1 MLEKLGGNERSD
13 SFELWYTRN
22 KIYKLR
28 HWKSYFRNQ
37 ICRSRSWL
45 NEGHRFVSNFQA
57 KADFI
62 WGIADK
68 LRGDYLRREYPDV
81 ILPMVVL
88 RRLDQAMEA
97 SRDAVRR
104 AYDKYHGKLDNL
116 DTILRTAAGD
126 SLVYN
131 ASEYD
136 WERLRADRHNLAQNL
151 INYLNGFSP
160 DVQDI
165 IEKFD
170 FRRQVARLKTADLLP
185 VLFDEFTRISLRP
198 NEVDNLEMG
207 RIFEHLIY
215 RFNQDNNETA
225 GEHFT
230 PREVIRLMV
239 RLLFSEDDSALTNP
253 DSIITI
259 YDPACGT
266 GGMLTEAKEYIHDIQ
281 QRKHK
286 KKGQVELFG
295 QEINP
300 TAFAVAKSD
309 FLLKGEDPRKLT
321 FGNSFSEDGY
331 PERHFRYMLSNPPF
345 GVEWKKVEY
354 IIKREYETKGFDGRF
369 GAGLPRINDGSLL
382 FLQHMLS
389 KRSKEEP
396 SRIITVFNGS
406 PLFTGDAGS
415 GESNIR
421 RWIIENDWLEGIVAL
436 PDQLFYNT
444 GISTYL
450 WVLTNRKSKKRKGKI
465 QLVNATTRDFY
476 QKMRKSLGN
485 KRNEITEEQYNEIA
499 RMYHAFSAS
508 DNCLIFDNKDFG
520 YRRIRVERPLRWN
533 FSASPERLA
542 RLPEQSG
549 FAALAESKKKK
560 EEDQKADIEAG
571 KALQEKILNALKQL
585 PTEVIKDPKQFLP
598 LLEKTLKPFKLKESV
613 KNAILKA
620 LTERDETAEPV
631 LAKKGEGYEPDTEL
645 RDYEN
650 VPLQWAPSIYDE
662 NVPLKEN
669 VYDYFEREVKPYI
682 GDAWVD
688 DKFKD
693 EKDNKTGVVGYE
705 ISFNRYFYKYQPPEP
720 LEVIEEK
727 ITKLEEEISAL
738 LKVQI

>member
-1 MLEKLGGNERSD
+1 MAD
-13 SFELWYTRN
+13 
-22 KIYKLR
+22 
-28 HWKSYFRNQ
+28 
-37 ICRSRSWL
+37 
-45 NEGHRFVSNFQA
+45 FQA
-57 KADFI
+57 TADFI
-62 WGIADK
+62 WGLADK
-68 LRGDYLRREYPDV
+68 LRGDYQRREYPDV

-88 RRLDQAMEA
+88 RRLDQAMEVT
-97 SRDAVRR
+97 RDAVRAKYLEFR
-104 AYDKYHGKLDNL
+104 DKLENL
-116 DTILRTAAGD
+116 DPVLRAAAGN
-126 SLVYN
+126 SPVYN
-131 ASEYD
+131 TSEYY
-136 WERLRADRHNLAQNL
+136 WKKLRDDPNNLAQNL

-160 DVQDI
+160 DVADI

-170 FRRQVARLKTADLLP
+170 FRRQVSRLHTANLLP
-185 VLFDEFTRISLRP
+185 SLFDQFTGIDLHP
-198 NEVDNLEMG
+198 DQVDNLEMG

-215 RFNQDNNETA
+215 RFNQDNNQTS

-239 RLLFSEDDSALTNP
+239 RLLFSENDPALSDPN
-253 DSIITI
+253 SIITI

-266 GGMLTEAKEYIHDIQ
+266 GGMLTEAKEFIL
-281 QRKHK
+281 KPFENKPK
-286 KKGQVELFG
+286 KPTVELFG

-309 FLLKGEDPRKLT
+309 FLLKNEDPRRVH
-321 FGNSFSEDGY
+321 FGNSFSEDGCSNN
-331 PERHFRYMLSNPPF
+331 RFRYMLSNPPF

-354 IIKREYETKGFDGRF
+354 IIKREYETQGFDGRF

-389 KRSKEEP
+389 KRSPSEP
-396 SRIITVFNGS
+396 TRLITVFNGS

-436 PDQLFYNT
+436 PDQLFHNT

-450 WVLTNRKSKKRKGKI
+450 WVLSNRKSEKRKRQI
-465 QLVNATTRDFY
+465 QLVNATGKDFY

-485 KRNEITEEQYNEIA
+485 KRNEITESQYQEIA
-499 RMYHAFSAS
+499 AIYHDFSEGEH
-508 DNCLIFDNKDFG
+508 CRIFDNEDFG

-533 FSASPERLA
+533 FSAAPERLE
-542 RLPEQSG
+542 RLPEQSE
-549 FAALAESKKKK
+549 FAALAKSKKKQ
-560 EEDQKADIEAG
+560 EADQQTDIAAG
-571 KALQEKILNALKQL
+571 KALQAAIIEALKQL
-585 PTEVIKDPKQFLP
+585 PGEVIKDPKRFLP
-598 LLEKTLKPFKLKESV
+598 LLEKTLKPFKLREPL

-631 LAKKGEGYEPDTEL
+631 PAKKSKGYEPDTEL

-669 VYDYFEREVKPYI
+669 VYEYFAREVKPYV

-688 DKFKD
+688 EKFRD
-693 EKDNKTGVVGYE
+693 EQDQKTGVVGYE
-705 ISFNRYFYKYQPPEP
+705 ISFNRYFYKYQLPNPDLLNVLQKRIVE
-720 LEVIEEK
+720 LEKEILELLNIE
-727 ITKLEEEISAL
+727 
-738 LKVQI
+738 V